1 METPKPLVSRETFAH
16 YADLLT
22 GAGVERGLIGPKE
35 GERIW
40 ERHIFNCL
48 PVATLIPR
56 GAKTLD
62 IGSGAGLPGIVLA
75 LARPDISLT
84 LLEPLE
90 RRTIFL
96 EEVVAEL
103 GLSNV
108 TVVRGKASDFQ
119 GKFEVITARAVAP
132 MNRLLQWSWHLLAP
146 GGRILAIKGERAA
159 EELASTPLSRYQGA
173 RGEILNP
180 ALPTGSCRVISIEKA
195 G

>member
-1 METPKPLVSRETFAH
+1 MESPKPLVSRETFAR
-16 YADLLT
+16 YAELLT

-48 PVATLIPR
+48 PVATLIPH

-90 RRTIFL
+90 RRTTFL
-96 EEVVAEL
+96 EEVVAQL

-108 TVVRGKASDFQ
+108 TVVRLKASDFK

-132 MNRLLQWSWHLLAP
+132 MDRLLQWSWHLLAP

>member
-1 METPKPLVSRETFAH
+1 MESPKPLVSRETFAR

-48 PVATLIPR
+48 PVATLIPH

-90 RRTIFL
+90 RRTTFL
-96 EEVVAEL
+96 EEVVARL

-108 TVVRGKASDFQ
+108 TVVRLKASDFQ

-132 MNRLLQWSWHLLAP
+132 MDRLLQWSWHLLAP

>member
-1 METPKPLVSRETFAH
+1 MENPKPLVSRETFAR
-16 YADLLT
+16 YAELLT

-48 PVATLIPR
+48 PVATLIPH

-90 RRTIFL
+90 RRTTFL
-96 EEVVAEL
+96 EEVVAQL

-108 TVVRGKASDFQ
+108 TVVRLKASDFK

-132 MNRLLQWSWHLLAP
+132 MDRLLQWSWHLLAP

>member
-1 METPKPLVSRETFAH
+1 MESPKPLVSRETFAR

-40 ERHIFNCL
+40 ERHILNCL

-90 RRTIFL
+90 RRTTFL
-96 EEVVAEL
+96 EEEI
-103 GLSNV
+103 G
-108 TVVRGKASDFQ
+108 
-119 GKFEVITARAVAP
+119 RAHV
-132 MNRLLQWSWHLLAP
+132 
-146 GGRILAIKGERAA
+146 
-159 EELASTPLSRYQGA
+159 
-173 RGEILNP
+173 
-180 ALPTGSCRVISIEKA
+180 
-195 G
+195 